1 MAKKTRTP
9 ARKTYLKPV
18 VKKKHEAGWVSTIKI
33 GIIAMVIY
41 LVLALVFGY
50 AKTTPFAK
58 LLINSTQ
65 VGMLIMVVIIFI
77 VGLITISE
85 NTVREIKKK

>member
-33 GIIAMVIY
+33 GIIAMIIY
-41 LVLALVFGY
+41 LVLAVVFGY
-50 AKTTPFAK
+50 AKTTPFK
-58 LLINSTQ
+58 TLLVNGIQ
-65 VGMLIMVVIIFI
+65 VGVLIMAVIIFI
-77 VGLITISE
+77 VGLITLSE
-85 NTVREIKKK
+85 NTINEIKKK